1 MKGADVIKKWKL
13 RRVEV
18 FVFFSGIVLML
29 FSWCAST
36 DVAYTPRKHMKYY
49 RETYS
54 PSVQRADDIQYRSAY
69 KYDLKGKKY
78 KKHFKKQNKRKRN
91 R

>member
-1 MKGADVIKKWKL
+1 VISKRKKS
-13 RRVEV
+13 RRDELLIILAGMMLVV
-18 FVFFSGIVLML
+18 FSG
-29 FSWCAST
+29 CASSNG
-36 DVAYTPRKHMKYY
+36 AYTPRKHMKYY

-78 KKHFKKQNKRKRN
+78 KKHFKQRKKRKKN

>member
-1 MKGADVIKKWKL
+1 MIRKWKKTGRDEFL
-13 RRVEV
+13 AMLAVMLLV
-18 FVFFSGIVLML
+18 VFSG
-29 FSWCAST
+29 CASSNG
-36 DVAYTPRKHMKYY
+36 AYTPRKHMKYY

-78 KKHFKKQNKRKRN
+78 KKHFKQRKKRKKN

>member
-1 MKGADVIKKWKL
+1 MIRKRKKTGRDEL
-13 RRVEV
+13 LIILAGMMLVV
-18 FVFFSGIVLML
+18 FSG
-29 FSWCAST
+29 CAST
-36 DVAYTPRKHMKYY
+36 NSAYTPRKHMKYY

-78 KKHFKKQNKRKRN
+78 KKHFKQRKKRKN

>member
-1 MKGADVIKKWKL
+1 VIRKWKKPGRDVL
-13 RRVEV
+13 FFMILGGVS
-18 FVFFSGIVLML
+18 FFFSG
-29 FSWCAST
+29 CASGNG
-36 DVAYTPRKHMKYY
+36 AFTPRKHMKYY

-78 KKHFKKQNKRKRN
+78 KKHFKQRKKRKREL
-91 R
+91 